1 MPFDPYYKW
10 LGIPPEEQ
18 PPNHYRLLGL
28 SPFEGNRDAID
39 NAADRQMGHVR
50 TFQAGP
56 QGADSQRLLN
66 EIAAA
71 RVVLLDAVKKRAY
84 DEQLRAAC
92 AATSLQ
98 PMVVAVPASV
108 LPAAPA
114 PSEIPPAT
122 GEAIRVQPRSRQ
134 RSPGDLPRI

>member
-1 MPFDPYYKW
+1 MSFDPYYKW

-71 RVVLLDAVKKRAY
+71 RVVLLDVAKKRAY
-84 DEQLRAAC
+84 DEQLRAPR
-92 AATSLQ
+92 AALRLSQ
-98 PMVVAVPASV
+98 PMVVAVP
-108 LPAAPA
+108 
-114 PSEIPPAT
+114 
-122 GEAIRVQPRSRQ
+122 
-134 RSPGDLPRI
+134 